1 MKQAMKAHMSD
12 AARSA
17 AHIVLV
23 EDNAGDA
30 YLLEKALQ
38 ARHILYTLT
47 RYEDGEEGIRELS
60 SDLAPIPDLILLD
73 LNVPL
78 REGFDVLR
86 AVRTRPALVGVP
98 VGILTSSNSARDR
111 HRSSLMGAERYI
123 HKPLTLEE
131 FIDEVGQA
139 VEDML
144 PH

>member
-1 MKQAMKAHMSD
+1 MTMDTQFGKVGKAT
-12 AARSA
+12 

-23 EDNAGDA
+23 EDNPGDV

-38 ARHILYTLT
+38 ARHIVYELT
-47 RYEDGEEGIRELS
+47 RYEDGEQGIRALS
-60 SDLAPIPDLILLD
+60 SERCPTPDLILLD
-73 LNVPL
+73 LNLPR

-86 AVRTRPALVGVP
+86 AVRTRPALVGVA
-98 VGILTSSNSARDR
+98 VGILTSSDAQRDR
-111 HRSSLMGAERYI
+111 HRVFLIGAERYI

-139 VEDML
+139 IEDML